1 MASRG
6 GLSGLQKMMLRWEEF
21 HPVNAAHVVR
31 LGWPESVGVV
41 ERVVR
46 ETCQAL
52 GLGPVGFC
60 ARRQRFEYP
69 DAPAVPVPF
78 EQRSTAAGVAKVAL
92 EELLDEQ
99 LNLPFPPG
107 CHWPLRFVLLDGK
120 RFAGKPGA
128 PAQHEQHLVLV
139 YQHAISD
146 SRGMSILLREV
157 LRGLARGSVESRP
170 LQLDP
175 PALEKLFP
183 ADLGW
188 LRWPSLVLA
197 SIREVFHSKD
207 CLTPPQRFSSCPW
220 KKSSMNFFH
229 SVARWKSRGFPR
241 STGSASSDAALDP
254 QPASEHWVT
263 SAIQCTDLST
273 ARLKKS
279 AQQCGGTVGDLLFA
293 AVLEALHFHFWE
305 EQERAGRHS
314 LAVYAPVDL
323 RQEAPVDVGHA
334 LGQILGCMMVR
345 ARLDRPLLFG
355 RLCAQVTAQTRR
367 AKQTRSYRAHA
378 AHMDLMAR
386 CWDLLPRSIN
396 RWLGPGSCP
405 LAAFISNVNL
415 TGFLDQEMAAGQV
428 LEYHRVTGTGLM
440 VPMMFGI
447 TTLGPSVSV
456 TTTHRSTVFDPA
468 DMARISAHVLRRL
481 KGELPDAA
489 SREEFAAFSIPAGG
503 HWRKPSLAG
512 CR

>member
-6 GLSGLQKMMLRWEEF
+6 VLSGLQKMMLRWEEF

-31 LGWPESVGVV
+31 LGVPESAGVV

-52 GLGPVGFC
+52 ALGPVEFC

-69 DAPAVPVPF
+69 DLPAAPVPF
-78 EQRSTAAGVAKVAL
+78 ERRSTAAGVAEVAL
-92 EELLDEQ
+92 EEMLDEQ
-99 LNLPFPPG
+99 LNLPFPLG
-107 CHWPLRFVLLDGK
+107 CHWPLRFVLLDGT
-120 RFAGKPGA
+120 RFAGKAGA
-128 PAQHEQHLVLV
+128 PARHEQHLALV

-157 LRGLARGSVESRP
+157 LRGLARGWVESKP

-175 PALEKLFP
+175 PALEMLFP

-188 LRWPSLVLA
+188 LRWPSLVGE
-197 SIREVFHSKD
+197 SIREVVQSKD
-207 CLTPPQRFSSCPW
+207 CLAPPQRSSGED
-220 KKSSMNFFH
+220 SI
-229 SVARWKSRGFPR
+229 
-241 STGSASSDAALDP
+241 
-254 QPASEHWVT
+254 T

-273 ARLKKS
+273 FRLKKS
-279 AQQCGGTVGDLLFA
+279 AQQWGGTVGDLLFA

-305 EQERAGRHS
+305 EQEHARRHS

-323 RQEAPVDVGHA
+323 RPEAPVDVGHA
-334 LGQILGCMMVR
+334 LGQILGCMTVR

-355 RLCAQVTAQTRR
+355 SLFAQVTAQTRR
-367 AKQTRSYRAHA
+367 AKQRRSYRAHA

-386 CWDLLPRSIN
+386 CWDLLPRRIN

-415 TGFLDQEMAAGQV
+415 TGFLAQEMAAGQV

-456 TTTHRSTVFDPA
+456 TTTHRSNVFYPA

-489 SREEFAAFSIPAGG
+489 SRADFEAFSIPTGG
-503 HWRKPSLAG
+503 RRQRSSLAG

>member
-52 GLGPVGFC
+52 GLGPVEFC

-78 EQRSTAAGVAKVAL
+78 EQRSTAAGMAKVAL
-92 EELLDEQ
+92 EELLDQQ

-120 RFAGKPGA
+120 RSAGRPGA
-128 PAQHEQHLVLV
+128 PAQHEQYEQHLVLV

-157 LRGLARGSVESRP
+157 LRGVARGWVESKP

-175 PALEKLFP
+175 PALETLFP
-183 ADLGW
+183 TDLGW
-188 LRWPSLVLA
+188 RRWPSLVLA
-197 SIREVFHSKD
+197 SIREVVHSKD
-207 CLTPPQRFSSCPW
+207 CLTPPQRSS
-220 KKSSMNFFH
+220 
-229 SVARWKSRGFPR
+229 G
-241 STGSASSDAALDP
+241 
-254 QPASEHWVT
+254 EHWVT

-279 AQQCGGTVGDLLFA
+279 AQQCGGTVQDLLFA

-305 EQERAGRHS
+305 EQERAGRQS

-323 RQEAPVDVGHA
+323 RPEAPVDVGHA
-334 LGQILGCMMVR
+334 LGQILGCMTVR

-367 AKQTRSYRAHA
+367 AKQTHSYRAHA

-415 TGFLDQEMAAGQV
+415 TGFLEEEMAAGQV

-440 VPMMFGI
+440 VPMMLGI
-447 TTLGPSVSV
+447 TTLGPRVSV

-468 DMARISAHVLRRL
+468 DMARIAAHVLRRL

-489 SREEFAAFSIPAGG
+489 SRAEFAAFSIPAGG
-503 HWRKPSLAG
+503 RRRRSSLAG
-512 CR
+512 SR